1 MKKIWLIVVLILV
14 LIGGIV
20 SCVSDDDSGSYDDV
34 MAGYDWGDHS
44 YYNRDN
50 HSVEWTP
57 WK

>member
-1 MKKIWLIVVLILV
+1 MKKIWIVVVLILV
-14 LIGGIV
+14 LIGFGV
-20 SCVSDDDSGSYDDV
+20 NACMDDDSSEYDDV

-44 YYNRDN
+44 YYNSAN